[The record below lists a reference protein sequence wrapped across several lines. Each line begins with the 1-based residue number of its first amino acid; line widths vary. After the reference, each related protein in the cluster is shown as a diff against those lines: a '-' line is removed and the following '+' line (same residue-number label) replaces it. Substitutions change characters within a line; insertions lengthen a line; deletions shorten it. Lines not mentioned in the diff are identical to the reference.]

1 MMRYLDRISGLVG
14 LFILDRKLFEI
25 IKVAA

>member
-14 LFILDRKLFEI
+14 LFILGRKLFEI